1 MTIFKVSADILQTI
15 NSLYDLITTKLD
27 ELRDKGIIGYVYW
40 PKILFSNISETGLL
54 GYYDR
59 KQNLIVL
66 STFLLGYENSIKN
79 VFLHELAH
87 FVDHTLNQTSRH
99 DKTFSD
105 ICRLLDVDESYLG
118 AKARISIEETEKK
131 KSKIQKLLNLSTSD
145 FEKEAESAILKAQA
159 LMEKWDIKIDENKEE
174 LYGVQVL
181 NENKSQRWASH
192 LGYSVCMITG
202 CFSVFQGNGKLFFYG
217 TEEQVEAALYIFDS
231 LVQTIE
237 NRCEII
243 VKALKGV
250 NPNARISRLRIKD
263 GISVGFQEKVKEQNN
278 TQLMIRFNS
287 NCETY
292 KRIYDSNIVYK
303 KQNRFGGDGFTMGK
317 FAGKKMNIPCGNRNS
332 IVKRITD

>member
-1 MTIFKVSADILQTI
+1 MTIFKVSSEILQTI
-15 NSLYDLITTKLD
+15 NSLKGLMAVKLND
-27 ELRDKGIIGYVYW
+27 LRDKGIIGYVYW
-40 PKILFSNISETGLL
+40 PKILFSDISETQHLGL
-54 GYYDR
+54 YDR

-66 STFLLGYENSIKN
+66 STALLGYENSIKN

-87 FVDHTLNQTSRH
+87 FLDHSLNATSRH

-118 AKARISIEETEKK
+118 ANARISIEETEKK

-159 LMEKWDIKIDENKEE
+159 LMEKWDIKIDEKKEE

-202 CFSVFQGNGKLFFYG
+202 CFSIFQGNGKLFYYG
-217 TEEQVEAALYIFDS
+217 TEDQVEAALYIFDS

-243 VKALKGV
+243 VKALKAV

-263 GISVGFQEKVKEQNN
+263 GISLGFQEKIKEQNN

-292 KRIYDSNIVYK
+292 KRIYDGKIVYK
-303 KQNRFGGDGFTMGK
+303 RQYNFCGNGFQMGK
-317 FAGKKMNIPCGNRNS
+317 SAGKNIDIPCGNKNS